1 MRPETYRAAN
11 IPLTGT
17 VGTGCPA
24 VRGEASAGNGPV
36 SACVG
41 IVVFVLAELLAW
53 VIGPAEAPEIDLAE
67 VDLPKALSG

>member
-1 MRPETYRAAN
+1 MRAETYRAAD

-24 VRGEASAGNGPV
+24 VRGEASGGTGLV
-36 SACVG
+36 SAFVG
-41 IVVFVLAELLAW
+41 IVFFVLAEFLAW

-67 VDLPKALSG
+67 VESLRG